1 MFKIRNKIRG
11 APKKVWF
18 KTPHFKK
25 SGPHAYLSDL
35 FAWCRNFVKD
45 ALATFIN
52 IKKVKKKKKNLKNMD
67 KRNTLYLHKLGY
79 LGIIRLIT
87 REILQSPDKSSNWR
101 QVAMGDKNLRSDT
114 HHPMDVFYCIC
125 PIKTQ

>member
-1 MFKIRNKIRG
+1 MLVFQISLPG
-11 APKKVWF
+11 AE
-18 KTPHFKK
+18 T
-25 SGPHAYLSDL
+25 
-35 FAWCRNFVKD
+35 FVKD

-52 IKKVKKKKKNLKNMD
+52 IKKVYEKKKTLKNME

-79 LGIIRLIT
+79 PGIT
-87 REILQSPDKSSNWR
+87 RSITCEVLQSPDKYSNWR